1 MSPQTWNAA
10 QYARNGRFVAN
21 LASEVIDLLDP
32 KPGERILD
40 LGCGD
45 GALTEQIVATGAKV
59 TGVDSSPSMVAAAQA
74 RKLDVRLVNC
84 EALDFDHEFDTAFSN
99 AALHW
104 MHNQDEVLAG
114 VHRSLKPGGRF
125 VAEMGGHGNIA
136 AIQVALIAA
145 FAKHGID
152 AVQGGQ
158 NYFPTPASYE
168 SRLQRHGFDVQYIEL
183 IPRPTALPESGMR
196 GWLETFR
203 SGLFE
208 RLPEAE
214 RETALNETV
223 RLLQPALCDDLGR
236 WTADYVRLRFLAIA
250 K

>member
-1 MSPQTWNAA
+1 MGPQTWNAA
-10 QYARNGRFVAN
+10 QYARNGRFVAD
-21 LASEVIDLLDP
+21 LAGEVIDLLDA

-45 GALTEQIVATGAKV
+45 GALTVRIAATGAKII
-59 TGVDSSPSMVAAAQA
+59 GVDSSPSMVAAAQA
-74 RKLDVRLVNC
+74 RNLDVRLVNC
-84 EALDFDHEFDTAFSN
+84 EALGFDHEFDATFSN

-104 MHNQDEVLAG
+104 MHNQDQVLAG
-114 VHRSLKPGGRF
+114 VHRALKPGGRF

-136 AIQVALIAA
+136 AIQVALLAV
-145 FAKHGID
+145 FSKHGID

-158 NYFPTPASYE
+158 NYFPTSASYE
-168 SRLQRHGFDVQYIEL
+168 SRLRRHGFNVEYIEI

-208 RLPEAE
+208 RLPETE
-214 RETALNETV
+214 REAALNETV
-223 RLLQPALCDDLGR
+223 RLLQPALRDDLGR